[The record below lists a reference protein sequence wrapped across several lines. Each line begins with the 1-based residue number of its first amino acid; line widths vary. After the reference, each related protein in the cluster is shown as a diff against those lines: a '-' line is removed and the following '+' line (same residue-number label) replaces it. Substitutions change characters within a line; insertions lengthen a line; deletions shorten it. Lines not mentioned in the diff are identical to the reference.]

1 MGYTAHELAKLS
13 GVSVRTLHY
22 YEEQG
27 LLRPQR
33 RPNGYRDYGPDDVR
47 RLQQVLLYRRA
58 SMPLAAIRSVLDQP
72 AAVQADALREQLDH
86 LREQQRQL
94 GDLIVSVERLIDETR
109 ADLDSSKPATPASQR
124 SGAERNTAMDTS
136 PSTDA
141 ARFEALKQQA
151 IKENEAA
158 YGAEA
163 RKRYGDTAVDTA
175 NRQVAAMTQDQW
187 GTAQQQSE
195 RIGELIAAVAAA
207 PDPAQAVRSELGR
220 ELCETHRAWLLNY
233 WSAAM
238 YSPEAHRGLAQGYV
252 DDPRFTAYYE
262 AYAPGGA
269 AILRDAVD
277 AWVDEL

>member
-187 GTAQQQSE
+187 DTAQQQSE
-195 RIGELIAAVAAA
+195 RIGELIARPSQPPPTPRRPSVRSWAASSARRTGPGCSTTGRPPCTA
-207 PDPAQAVRSELGR
+207 PRRTAAWPRATLTTRASPPTTRPTPRAVRQS
-220 ELCETHRAWLLNY
+220 C
-233 WSAAM
+233 AM
-238 YSPEAHRGLAQGYV
+238 RS
-252 DDPRFTAYYE
+252 T
-262 AYAPGGA
+262 PG
-269 AILRDAVD
+269 
-277 AWVDEL
+277 

>member
-124 SGAERNTAMDTS
+124 SGAGRNTAMDTS

-151 IKENEAA
+151 VKENEAA

-175 NRQVAAMTQDQW
+175 NRQGAAMTQDQW
-187 GTAQQQSE
+187 DTAVGAHW
-195 RIGELIAAVAAA
+195 RADRG
-207 PDPAQAVRSELGR
+207 RSSRPRPRAGR
-220 ELCETHRAWLLNY
+220 PFGAGPRA
-233 WSAAM
+233 
-238 YSPEAHRGLAQGYV
+238 
-252 DDPRFTAYYE
+252 
-262 AYAPGGA
+262 
-269 AILRDAVD
+269 LRDAPGLAAQLLVGRHVQPRG
-277 AWVDEL
+277 APRPGPGLR